1 MPISSYPRI
10 TLTNTRN
17 NNNPQSGQGLAILNQ
32 STGQYVIADSNLYPI
47 NNGGLASENTLSLL
61 YNLSGLNAQQGTLVQ
76 VLNYLISAN
85 TYNQGIDF
93 SENFTLPLVS
103 ASLPTQACY
112 QVVLIA
118 PANGFWLTINA
129 GGEIFIPANT
139 TIPVNVSDTGQLSVR
154 YQTAGDVLY
163 YYYH

>member
-47 NNGGLASENTLSLL
+47 NGGGLASENTLTAL

-76 VLNYLISAN
+76 VLNYLIAAN

-93 SENFTLPLVS
+93 SDSITLPLVS
-103 ASLPTQACY
+103 TQLTSQNCV

-118 PANGFWLTINA
+118 PANGFWLTINF

-139 TIPVNVSDTGQLSVR
+139 TIPVNITNTDQLSVR
-154 YQTAGDVLY
+154 YQTAGDILFF
-163 YYYH
+163 YYH